1 MSALDRIMAVPL
13 MFTMVNG
20 VLASLPGH
28 AKVSLL
34 MGFHARRPLATGKAD
49 AYLMGFPTH
58 RPVSTLPP
66 CRSLRAP
73 SHGLQ

>member
-1 MSALDRIMAVPL
+1 MSALDRIDTVPL

-20 VLASLPGH
+20 VLASLRGH
-28 AKVSLL
+28 AKVSLAT
-34 MGFHARRPLATGKAD
+34 GFHARRPLATGATD

-58 RPVSTLPP
+58 CPVSTLPP